1 MSYAPSHAEAPLRQ
15 FAAALGKSLRR
26 PVRVQW
32 AASTHGNPCAWVEV
46 QDEQRGAQYARAASL
61 TIELRGPTASYVV
74 AQANKSQSK
83 KFPALATALRELRK
97 NVVRTAASRPAAEA
111 QSPAAN
117 AADALQGP
125 APYAAEQVT
134 QGSQNYRTKYT
145 ADQAAGHPVI
155 RAVVIVSHEVRRVKG
170 ETPDPIA
177 LLALANK
184 ALDVVDL
191 LVPPGQP
198 EAATDAWVERALVG
212 MLTGALLAV

>member
-1 MSYAPSHAEAPLRQ
+1 MPYAPTYAEGPLRM

-32 AASTHGNPCAWVEV
+32 ATGTHGDPCAWVEV
-46 QDEQRGAQYARAASL
+46 QDVRAASL

-74 AQANKSQSK
+74 AHTSKAAQPK

-97 NVVRTAASRPAAEA
+97 TIL
-111 QSPAAN
+111 QSPPPTAIAQTPVAPSSAARDDP
-117 AADALQGP
+117 ADPHPHVGAQEVPGP
-125 APYAAEQVT
+125 
-134 QGSQNYRTKYT
+134 QNYRTRYT

-155 RAVVIVSHEVRRVKG
+155 RAAVIVGHEVRQVKG
-170 ETPDPIA
+170 EAPDPMT
-177 LLALANK
+177 LLTLANK

-191 LVPPGQP
+191 LVPPVHP

-212 MLTGALLAV
+212 MLTGALLAI